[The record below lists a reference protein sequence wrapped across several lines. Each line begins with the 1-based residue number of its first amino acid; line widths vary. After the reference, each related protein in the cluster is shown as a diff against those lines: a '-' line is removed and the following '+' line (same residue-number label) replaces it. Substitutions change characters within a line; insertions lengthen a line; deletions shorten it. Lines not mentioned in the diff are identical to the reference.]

1 MFYFKLKLMFYFK
14 FYVVTVNVINC
25 YYYFSK
31 STKYVYCTGL
41 RIEPRYKRSCD

>member
-1 MFYFKLKLMFYFK
+1 MFYSK
-14 FYVVTVNVINC
+14 FYVVTVNVINNY

-31 STKYVYCTGL
+31 STKYVYWTGL